1 MRYILLATLLVTTG
15 CAPSATPD
23 TTSVAK
29 MKDICLT
36 MAASYKA
43 AKNRKDK
50 IESLAADKKGIGIE
64 EAFFSWPS
72 LAAERIKNLSD
83 ANAASKKMRDLERS
97 MKNKNCEGIQNL
109 D

>member
-15 CAPSATPD
+15 CSPSATPE

-29 MKDICLT
+29 TKDICST

-50 IESLAADKKGIGIE
+50 IGLLAADKKSIGIE
-64 EAFFSWPS
+64 EALFSWPS

-97 MKNKNCEGIQNL
+97 MKNKDCEGIQNL
-109 D
+109 G

>member
-15 CAPSATPD
+15 CSPSATPE

-29 MKDICLT
+29 TKDICST

-50 IESLAADKKGIGIE
+50 IGSLAADKKSTGIKD
-64 EAFFSWPS
+64 AFFSWPS

-97 MKNKNCEGIQNL
+97 MKNKNCEGFQNL

>member
-29 MKDICLT
+29 TKDICSD

-50 IESLAADKKGIGIE
+50 IESLAADKKSTGIE

-83 ANAASKKMRDLERS
+83 ANAASKKMRDLKRA
-97 MKNKNCEGIQNL
+97 MKSKNCEGIQNL

>member
-1 MRYILLATLLVTTG
+1 MRYILIATLLVTTG

-23 TTSVAK
+23 ATSVVET
-29 MKDICLT
+29 KDICST

-43 AKNRKDK
+43 AKNREDK
-50 IESLAADKKGIGIE
+50 IGLLAANKKGIGIE

-83 ANAASKKMRDLERS
+83 ANAISKKIRDLERS

>member
-1 MRYILLATLLVTTG
+1 MRYILFATLLVTIG

-23 TTSVAK
+23 TTSLAK
-29 MKDICLT
+29 TKGICST

-50 IESLAADKKGIGIE
+50 IESSAADKKSIGIE
-64 EAFFSWPS
+64 EALFSWPS